1 MDANHDRGHAEAEGT
16 QTPGCEQ
23 EEVVAPDG
31 QEFINAIVD
40 KYVQFALMDRKHE
53 LLTLLKV
60 RGSAGLTEIAEHLG
74 LSKQGTLR
82 HVEALQARGLVEV
95 STEPHRGPGR
105 PANVYRLT
113 PAAQDYFPSGYRQLA
128 AELVDF
134 MEAEELERF
143 FADRARKLE
152 AEYGRKL
159 AGLNFE
165 ERARA
170 LAQLTT
176 EQGHMTEVVERPD
189 GGIQLRHCNCP
200 IQDVAARGGHPCR
213 HEQEV
218 YKRVLGAM
226 LARSTWLGAGD
237 TTCTYEIPG
246 EARLART
253 NRRDIG

>member
-1 MDANHDRGHAEAEGT
+1 MH
-16 QTPGCEQ
+16 
-23 EEVVAPDG
+23 
-31 QEFINAIVD
+31 
-40 KYVQFALMDRKHE
+40 
-53 LLTLLKV
+53 LKV

-74 LSKQGTLR
+74 LSKQGALR

-113 PAAQDYFPSGYRQLA
+113 SAAQDYFPSGYRRLA

-134 MEAEELERF
+134 MEVEELERF
-143 FADRARKLE
+143 FADRARRLE
-152 AEYGRKL
+152 AEYERRL
-159 AGLNFE
+159 AGLDFD

-170 LAQLTT
+170 LARLTT

-189 GGIQLRHCNCP
+189 GGLQLRHCNCP
-200 IQDVAARGGHPCR
+200 IQEVAARGGQPCR
-213 HEQEV
+213 HEQEI
-218 YKRVLGAM
+218 YKRLLGTM
-226 LARSTWLGAGD
+226 VTRSTWRGEGD

-246 EARLART
+246 EARLAHTNTNT

>member
-1 MDANHDRGHAEAEGT
+1 ME
-16 QTPGCEQ
+16 
-23 EEVVAPDG
+23 
-31 QEFINAIVD
+31 
-40 KYVQFALMDRKHE
+40 RKHD
-53 LLTLLKV
+53 LLMLLKV

-74 LSKQGTLR
+74 LSKQGALR
-82 HVEALQARGLVEV
+82 HIEALQARGLVEV

-134 MEAEELERF
+134 MEVEELERF
-143 FADRARKLE
+143 FAGRARRLE
-152 AEYGRKL
+152 AEYERRM

-170 LAQLTT
+170 LARLTT
-176 EQGHMTEVVERPD
+176 GQGHMTEVVERPD
-189 GGIQLRHCNCP
+189 GGFQLRHCNCP
-200 IQDVAARGGHPCR
+200 IQDVAARGGQPCR

-218 YKRVLGAM
+218 YKRLLGAM
-226 LARSTWLGAGD
+226 VTRSTWLAEGD

-253 NRRDIG
+253 NTDTNRRDIG